1 MVESN
6 DIVYQMYENGEV
18 DSVNLSES
26 NMMTIYNDP
35 NHKFHNQLVQR
46 DTKSIPVRF
55 VSTMINTMK
64 TVHRMKTGTRQ

>member
-26 NMMTIYNDP
+26 NMMTIYNGQIISSTTSW
-35 NHKFHNQLVQR
+35 FQR